1 MSHEVYLVFHR
12 TASVFLGLFEYFFIW
27 LNWFFD
33 EALPQADRQQAFY
46 VFLTKSRERILIC
59 DLKWHYSMYLSDF
72 AAPEKWREEEE
83 EEEQWTEEE
92 YTEKE
97 ER

>member
-1 MSHEVYLVFHR
+1 
-12 TASVFLGLFEYFFIW
+12 
-27 LNWFFD
+27 
-33 EALPQADRQQAFY
+33 
-46 VFLTKSRERILIC
+46 
-59 DLKWHYSMYLSDF
+59 MYLSDF

-83 EEEQWTEEE
+83 EEQWTEEE